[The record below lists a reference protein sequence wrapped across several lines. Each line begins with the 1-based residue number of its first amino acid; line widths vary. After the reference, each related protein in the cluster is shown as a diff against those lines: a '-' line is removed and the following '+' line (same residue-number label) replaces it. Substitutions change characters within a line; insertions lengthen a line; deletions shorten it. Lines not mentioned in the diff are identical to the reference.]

1 MTDRRCPHP
10 NIAYCPLY
18 RAAHEAG
25 GHSCDDG
32 RLGDHDGCAVDRGAD
47 YGRILA
53 SLWSANPEL
62 IREAAEAEND
72 ALKIQQREKNMHAAG
87 LH

>member
-1 MTDRRCPHP
+1 MRRCPHW

-18 RAAHEAG
+18 RAAHEAH

-32 RLGDHDGCAVDRGAD
+32 RLGEHDGCAVDRGAD
-47 YGRILA
+47 YGRTLA
-53 SLWSANPEL
+53 ALCRANPEL
-62 IREAAEAEND
+62 IREAAEAES
-72 ALKIQQREKNMHAAG
+72 AAMAARQRDNNMRAAG